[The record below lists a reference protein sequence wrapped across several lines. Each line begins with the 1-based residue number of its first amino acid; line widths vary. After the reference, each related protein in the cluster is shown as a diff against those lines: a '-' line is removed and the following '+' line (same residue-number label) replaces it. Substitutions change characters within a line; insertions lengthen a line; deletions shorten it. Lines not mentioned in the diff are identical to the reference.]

1 MEIAISIAALIVGCI
16 IGWLAQ
22 KSRQQALITKNEM
35 LTKQA
40 DETKDE
46 AQRQLA
52 AVKEEAER
60 RLESAK
66 AEAQQNM
73 NNAKA
78 EAQQQLDIAKREAS
92 ERLEATK
99 AEAQQQLE
107 ATKKEASEQLAKT
120 KAEAQQQL
128 EATKKEASEQLA
140 KTKAEAQQQ
149 LETLKKEAS
158 EQLART
164 KAEAQQQLEATKKEA
179 SEQLART
186 KAEAQQQLEAVKKEA
201 SEQLEATK
209 KEASDLLA
217 KTKAEAEAQQQKA
230 LAEKDAAWNDIMKGQ
245 EQRFNETM
253 ARMSEQ
259 MKNATAD
266 MLKDRQKEFADSSN
280 QQLGQIVNPLRETID
295 KMKQTMADTTLKQTE
310 MSSVLKDNIE
320 RSMQQAM
327 AAKKSAEELAN
338 ALKHGSK
345 VQGDWGEAVLDELL
359 TSQGL
364 VRGIH
369 YDTQAVIRDAQGNTV
384 HTDDGATLRP
394 DVILHL
400 DQRREVIID
409 SKVSLTAFL
418 DYANADNEADRQRFL
433 KTHIDSL
440 QKHVKELSTKDYS
453 AYVQP
458 PKVRMDYVIMFVP
471 HTGALWTALNAQ
483 PDLWRK
489 AMEQNVFIAD
499 EQTLFA
505 ALRIISLTWT
515 QIRQAE
521 NHEQV
526 YRLANEM
533 LDRVGQFMKKYT
545 AIGKA
550 LKTATTAYDDAE
562 RKLQPSGQSI
572 LQTCAKLQKLGAKQ
586 SDKNPLP
593 QLIDIDEVAAL
604 TPPAEDKDDN

>member
-1 MEIAISIAALIVGCI
+1 MEIAISIAALIVGYI

-107 ATKKEASEQLAKT
+107 ATKKEASEQLAK
-120 KAEAQQQL
+120 
-128 EATKKEASEQLA
+128 
-140 KTKAEAQQQ
+140 
-149 LETLKKEAS
+149 
-158 EQLART
+158 
-164 KAEAQQQLEATKKEA
+164 
-179 SEQLART
+179 T

-533 LDRVGQFMKKYT
+533 LDRVGQFMKKFT
-545 AIGKA
+545 AIDRA
-550 LKTATTAYDDAE
+550 LKSATAAYDDAE

-604 TPPAEDKDDN
+604 APPADDQDDN

>member
-78 EAQQQLDIAKREAS
+78 EAQQRLDIAKREAS

-107 ATKKEASEQLAKT
+107 ATKKEASEQLAK
-120 KAEAQQQL
+120 
-128 EATKKEASEQLA
+128 
-140 KTKAEAQQQ
+140 
-149 LETLKKEAS
+149 
-158 EQLART
+158 
-164 KAEAQQQLEATKKEA
+164 
-179 SEQLART
+179 T

-453 AYVQP
+453 TYVQP

-533 LDRVGQFMKKYT
+533 LDRVGQFMKKYA

-604 TPPAEDKDDN
+604 APPADDHDDN

>member
-128 EATKKEASEQLA
+128 EA
-140 KTKAEAQQQ
+140 
-149 LETLKKEAS
+149 
-158 EQLART
+158 
-164 KAEAQQQLEATKKEA
+164 
-179 SEQLART
+179 
-186 KAEAQQQLEAVKKEA
+186 VKKEA
-201 SEQLEATK
+201 SEQ
-209 KEASDLLA
+209 LA

-533 LDRVGQFMKKYT
+533 LDRVGQFMKKFT
-545 AIGKA
+545 AIDRA
-550 LKTATTAYDDAE
+550 LKSATAAYDDAN

-593 QLIDIDEVAAL
+593 QLIDIDDIAVIA
-604 TPPAEDKDDN
+604 PPAEDNEEGKI

>member
-107 ATKKEASEQLAKT
+107 AVKKEASEQLAR
-120 KAEAQQQL
+120 
-128 EATKKEASEQLA
+128 
-140 KTKAEAQQQ
+140 TKAEAQQQ

-158 EQLART
+158 EQL
-164 KAEAQQQLEATKKEA
+164 EATKKEA
-179 SEQLART
+179 G
-186 KAEAQQQLEAVKKEA
+186 
-201 SEQLEATK
+201 
-209 KEASDLLA
+209 DLLA

-604 TPPAEDKDDN
+604 APPAEDQDDN

>member
-40 DETKDE
+40 DNTKDE

-66 AEAQQNM
+66 TEAQQNM

-92 ERLEATK
+92 ERLET
-99 AEAQQQLE
+99 
-107 ATKKEASEQLAKT
+107 
-120 KAEAQQQL
+120 
-128 EATKKEASEQLA
+128 
-140 KTKAEAQQQ
+140 
-149 LETLKKEAS
+149 
-158 EQLART
+158 
-164 KAEAQQQLEATKKEA
+164 
-179 SEQLART
+179 T

-245 EQRFNETM
+245 EQRFNEAM

-453 AYVQP
+453 AYVQS

-533 LDRVGQFMKKYT
+533 LDRVGQFMKKYA

-604 TPPAEDKDDN
+604 VQPADDQDDN

>member
-78 EAQQQLDIAKREAS
+78 EAQLQLDIAKREAS

-140 KTKAEAQQQ
+140 
-149 LETLKKEAS
+149 
-158 EQLART
+158 
-164 KAEAQQQLEATKKEA
+164 
-179 SEQLART
+179 RT

-201 SEQLEATK
+201 SEQLEALK

-604 TPPAEDKDDN
+604 APPADDQDDN

>member
-107 ATKKEASEQLAKT
+107 TTKKEASEQLAK
-120 KAEAQQQL
+120 
-128 EATKKEASEQLA
+128 
-140 KTKAEAQQQ
+140 
-149 LETLKKEAS
+149 
-158 EQLART
+158 
-164 KAEAQQQLEATKKEA
+164 
-179 SEQLART
+179 T

-209 KEASDLLA
+209 KEASNLLA

-295 KMKQTMADTTLKQTE
+295 KMKKTMADTTLKQTE

-369 YDTQAVIRDAQGNTV
+369 YDTQTVIRDAQGNTV

-604 TPPAEDKDDN
+604 AQSAEDQDDN

>member
-66 AEAQQNM
+66 TEAQQNM

-99 AEAQQQLE
+99 AEAHQQLETLKKEASEQLE

-128 EATKKEASEQLA
+128 EA
-140 KTKAEAQQQ
+140 
-149 LETLKKEAS
+149 
-158 EQLART
+158 
-164 KAEAQQQLEATKKEA
+164 
-179 SEQLART
+179 
-186 KAEAQQQLEAVKKEA
+186 VKKEA
-201 SEQLEATK
+201 SEQLEAVK
-209 KEASDLLA
+209 KEAGDLLA

-604 TPPAEDKDDN
+604 APPADDQDDN

>member
-22 KSRQQALITKNEM
+22 KSRQQALITQNEM
-35 LTKQA
+35 LAKQA
-40 DETKDE
+40 DETKNE

-92 ERLEATK
+92 ERLDATK

-107 ATKKEASEQLAKT
+107 AA
-120 KAEAQQQL
+120 
-128 EATKKEASEQLA
+128 KKEASEQLA

-158 EQLART
+158 EQLET
-164 KAEAQQQLEATKKEA
+164 
-179 SEQLART
+179 
-186 KAEAQQQLEAVKKEA
+186 
-201 SEQLEATK
+201 TK

-245 EQRFNETM
+245 EQRFNEAMT
-253 ARMSEQ
+253 RMSEQ

-604 TPPAEDKDDN
+604 AQPADDQDDN

>member
-66 AEAQQNM
+66 TEAQQNM

-128 EATKKEASEQLA
+128 EAL
-140 KTKAEAQQQ
+140 
-149 LETLKKEAS
+149 
-158 EQLART
+158 
-164 KAEAQQQLEATKKEA
+164 
-179 SEQLART
+179 
-186 KAEAQQQLEAVKKEA
+186 
-201 SEQLEATK
+201 K

-418 DYANADNEADRQRFL
+418 DYANADNEADRLRFL

-533 LDRVGQFMKKYT
+533 LDRVGQFMKKFT
-545 AIGKA
+545 AIDRA
-550 LKTATTAYDDAE
+550 LKSATAAYDDAN

-593 QLIDIDEVAAL
+593 QLIDIDDIAVIA
-604 TPPAEDKDDN
+604 PPAEDNEEGKI

>member
-99 AEAQQQLE
+99 AEAQKQLE
-107 ATKKEASEQLAKT
+107 ATKKEASEQLAK
-120 KAEAQQQL
+120 
-128 EATKKEASEQLA
+128 
-140 KTKAEAQQQ
+140 
-149 LETLKKEAS
+149 
-158 EQLART
+158 
-164 KAEAQQQLEATKKEA
+164 
-179 SEQLART
+179 T

-209 KEASDLLA
+209 KEAGDLLA

-253 ARMSEQ
+253 TRMSEQ

-562 RKLQPSGQSI
+562 RKLQPNGQSI

-604 TPPAEDKDDN
+604 VQPADDKDDN

>member
-22 KSRQQALITKNEM
+22 KSRQQALITQNEM

-40 DETKDE
+40 DEIKNE

-78 EAQQQLDIAKREAS
+78 EAQQQLDITKREAN
-92 ERLEATK
+92 ERLDATK

-107 ATKKEASEQLAKT
+107 AAKKEASE
-120 KAEAQQQL
+120 QL
-128 EATKKEASEQLA
+128 EATKKEANEQLA

-158 EQLART
+158 EQLDT
-164 KAEAQQQLEATKKEA
+164 
-179 SEQLART
+179 
-186 KAEAQQQLEAVKKEA
+186 
-201 SEQLEATK
+201 TK

-253 ARMSEQ
+253 TRMSEQ

-604 TPPAEDKDDN
+604 AQPADDQDDN

>member
-22 KSRQQALITKNEM
+22 KSRQQALITQNEM
-35 LTKQA
+35 LAKQA
-40 DETKDE
+40 DEIKNE

-78 EAQQQLDIAKREAS
+78 EAQQQLDITKREAN
-92 ERLEATK
+92 ERLDATK

-107 ATKKEASEQLAKT
+107 TLKKEASE
-120 KAEAQQQL
+120 QL

-149 LETLKKEAS
+149 LET
-158 EQLART
+158 
-164 KAEAQQQLEATKKEA
+164 
-179 SEQLART
+179 
-186 KAEAQQQLEAVKKEA
+186 
-201 SEQLEATK
+201 TK

-253 ARMSEQ
+253 TRMSEQ

-320 RSMQQAM
+320 RSMQQAL

-489 AMEQNVFIAD
+489 AMELNVFIAD

-604 TPPAEDKDDN
+604 AQPADDQDNN

>member
-128 EATKKEASEQLA
+128 EA
-140 KTKAEAQQQ
+140 
-149 LETLKKEAS
+149 LKN
-158 EQLART
+158 
-164 KAEAQQQLEATKKEA
+164 
-179 SEQLART
+179 
-186 KAEAQQQLEAVKKEA
+186 EA

-217 KTKAEAEAQQQKA
+217 KTKAEAEAQQQKS

-489 AMEQNVFIAD
+489 AMEQNLFIAD

-604 TPPAEDKDDN
+604 VQPSDDKDDN

>member
-78 EAQQQLDIAKREAS
+78 EAQQRLDIAKREAS

-128 EATKKEASEQLA
+128 EDVKKEASEQLEATKKEASEQLA

-149 LETLKKEAS
+149 LED
-158 EQLART
+158 
-164 KAEAQQQLEATKKEA
+164 
-179 SEQLART
+179 
-186 KAEAQQQLEAVKKEA
+186 VKKEA

-418 DYANADNEADRQRFL
+418 DYANDDNEADRQRFL

-604 TPPAEDKDDN
+604 APPADDQDDN

>member
-128 EATKKEASEQLA
+128 ED
-140 KTKAEAQQQ
+140 
-149 LETLKKEAS
+149 
-158 EQLART
+158 
-164 KAEAQQQLEATKKEA
+164 
-179 SEQLART
+179 
-186 KAEAQQQLEAVKKEA
+186 VKKEA
-201 SEQLEATK
+201 GEQLEATK

-259 MKNATAD
+259 LKNATAD

-533 LDRVGQFMKKYT
+533 LDRVGQFMKKYA

-604 TPPAEDKDDN
+604 APPAEDQDDN

>member
-92 ERLEATK
+92 ERLETTK

-107 ATKKEASEQLAKT
+107 ATKKEASDLLAK
-120 KAEAQQQL
+120 
-128 EATKKEASEQLA
+128 
-140 KTKAEAQQQ
+140 
-149 LETLKKEAS
+149 
-158 EQLART
+158 
-164 KAEAQQQLEATKKEA
+164 
-179 SEQLART
+179 T

-533 LDRVGQFMKKYT
+533 LDRVGQFMKKYA

-604 TPPAEDKDDN
+604 VQPADDQDDN

>member
-1 MEIAISIAALIVGCI
+1 MEIAISIAALIMGCI

-92 ERLEATK
+92 ERLETTKAEAQQQLEATKKEASEQLARTK

-149 LETLKKEAS
+149 LEALKN
-158 EQLART
+158 
-164 KAEAQQQLEATKKEA
+164 
-179 SEQLART
+179 
-186 KAEAQQQLEAVKKEA
+186 EA

-593 QLIDIDEVAAL
+593 QLIDIDDIAVIA
-604 TPPAEDKDDN
+604 PPAEDNEEGKI

>member
-35 LTKQA
+35 LTKHA

-78 EAQQQLDIAKREAS
+78 EAQQRLDIAKREAS
-92 ERLEATK
+92 ERLETTK

-107 ATKKEASEQLAKT
+107 ATKKEASEQLAK
-120 KAEAQQQL
+120 
-128 EATKKEASEQLA
+128 
-140 KTKAEAQQQ
+140 
-149 LETLKKEAS
+149 
-158 EQLART
+158 
-164 KAEAQQQLEATKKEA
+164 
-179 SEQLART
+179 T

-533 LDRVGQFMKKYT
+533 LDRVGQFMKKYA

-604 TPPAEDKDDN
+604 APPAEDQDDN

>member
-66 AEAQQNM
+66 TEAQQNM

-78 EAQQQLDIAKREAS
+78 EAQQRLDIAKREAS

-107 ATKKEASEQLAKT
+107 VTKKEASEQLAK
-120 KAEAQQQL
+120 
-128 EATKKEASEQLA
+128 
-140 KTKAEAQQQ
+140 
-149 LETLKKEAS
+149 
-158 EQLART
+158 
-164 KAEAQQQLEATKKEA
+164 
-179 SEQLART
+179 T

-280 QQLGQIVNPLRETID
+280 QQLRQIVNPLRETID

-604 TPPAEDKDDN
+604 VQPSDDKDDN

>member
-73 NNAKA
+73 NNTKA

-140 KTKAEAQQQ
+140 KTKAEVQQQ

-158 EQLART
+158 EQLA
-164 KAEAQQQLEATKKEA
+164 K
-179 SEQLART
+179 T

-364 VRGIH
+364 MRGIH

-593 QLIDIDEVAAL
+593 QLIDIDEVATLA
-604 TPPAEDKDDN
+604 PPADDQDDN